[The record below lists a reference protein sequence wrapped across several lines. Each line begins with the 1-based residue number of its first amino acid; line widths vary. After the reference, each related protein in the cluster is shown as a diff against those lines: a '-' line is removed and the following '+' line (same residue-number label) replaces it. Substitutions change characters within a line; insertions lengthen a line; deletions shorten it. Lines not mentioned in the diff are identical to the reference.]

1 MSSYSTYYNKVSL
14 CSKSGQTGPI
24 GPTGPR
30 GLLGP
35 QGPPGESTLGNITVG
50 SYNDND
56 NENNFDLVAYQN
68 VSNIL
73 FDENSFIIDVRDN
86 IILDSSTIL
95 ISLGSSFNSFETW
108 KFDGSNPPLVAQGET
123 SVTFENGK
131 NITIESSNSDSPK
144 LSITAIPELTSTIV
158 DNNKCLKL
166 EELYNFIPT
175 EYPGQDLGSSNYPW
189 SSLYVSRVFAL
200 NTIYLGTMSIESTT
214 NGELSINNKSI
225 TTIIKENELIIDLS
239 SQVYINESDIS
250 KNIINISK
258 NTHDINEIVNF
269 VGGGGGSLISVADL
283 SSQVYINESDIS
295 KNIIDIIKNTYD
307 ITQLKNLVGG
317 SGSGGEGGDLSSQ
330 VYINESDI
338 SKNIIDIFKNTDDIF
353 KNTYEINE
361 IKNFVGGSGSLI
373 SVADLSSQVYI
384 NESDISKNIIDIIK
398 NTYDINQLKNLVDEN
413 KSQIVGYIQ
422 TQFKNTGFTEYDVT
436 QDLDLVEGYNLTI
449 IPSQPNNNIT
459 INIRFSYR
467 TSGQAGEKLR
477 VQIGYN
483 VVALD
488 YHEVICDET
497 MGTLNTSNL
506 EQTFNFNYINKAKS
520 SDPHYYW
527 IKFQKILDSNVENL
541 DLGNDYN
548 TKIFNSFGNL
558 IMLQELI
565 GTNISEI
572 TNNMGSSE
580 GTENKY
586 QISGSVCSEG
596 TENKSQI
603 SGYIQTQFKN
613 TGFSEYYVPQ
623 NLHPVEG
630 YNLTIIPSQPN
641 NNIIINIRFSYR
653 TSGQAGE
660 KLRVQIGYNVVALDY
675 HEVICDETMGTLNTS
690 NLEQTFNFNYINKA
704 KGNYQHYY
712 WIKFQKIL
720 HSNVENLDLG
730 NDYNTKILNSVGNLI
745 MLQEVV
751 GTNIYEITNNTVWS
765 QGTEN
770 TLSYNLGNIG
780 INTEN
785 PTEKLEIDGSV
796 KITGQNSF
804 LNIPS
809 NPPITSNSYGKQ
821 GDITWDNNYIYVCVA
836 ENSWKRTSFSKD
848 NW

>member
-250 KNIINISK
+250 KNII
-258 NTHDINEIVNF
+258 
-269 VGGGGGSLISVADL
+269 
-283 SSQVYINESDIS
+283 
-295 KNIIDIIKNTYD
+295 
-307 ITQLKNLVGG
+307 
-317 SGSGGEGGDLSSQ
+317 
-330 VYINESDI
+330 
-338 SKNIIDIFKNTDDIF
+338 
-353 KNTYEINE
+353 
-361 IKNFVGGSGSLI
+361 
-373 SVADLSSQVYI
+373 
-384 NESDISKNIIDIIK
+384 DIIK

-483 VVALD
+483 VGLN

-580 GTENKY
+580 GTENK
-586 QISGSVCSEG
+586 
-596 TENKSQI
+596 SQI

-623 NLHPVEG
+623 NLDPVEG

>member
-158 DNNKCLKL
+158 DNIKFLKL

-250 KNIINISK
+250 KNIIDISK

-269 VGGGGGSLISVADL
+269 VGGGG
-283 SSQVYINESDIS
+283 
-295 KNIIDIIKNTYD
+295 
-307 ITQLKNLVGG
+307 
-317 SGSGGEGGDLSSQ
+317 
-330 VYINESDI
+330 
-338 SKNIIDIFKNTDDIF
+338 
-353 KNTYEINE
+353 
-361 IKNFVGGSGSLI
+361 GSLI

-436 QDLDLVEGYNLTI
+436 QNLDLVEGYSLTI

-459 INIRFSYR
+459 
-467 TSGQAGEKLR
+467 
-477 VQIGYN
+477 
-483 VVALD
+483 
-488 YHEVICDET
+488 
-497 MGTLNTSNL
+497 
-506 EQTFNFNYINKAKS
+506 
-520 SDPHYYW
+520 
-527 IKFQKILDSNVENL
+527 
-541 DLGNDYN
+541 
-548 TKIFNSFGNL
+548 
-558 IMLQELI
+558 
-565 GTNISEI
+565 
-572 TNNMGSSE
+572 
-580 GTENKY
+580 
-586 QISGSVCSEG
+586 
-596 TENKSQI
+596 
-603 SGYIQTQFKN
+603 
-613 TGFSEYYVPQ
+613 
-623 NLHPVEG
+623 
-630 YNLTIIPSQPN
+630 
-641 NNIIINIRFSYR
+641 INIRFSYR

-720 HSNVENLDLG
+720 NSNVENLDLG

-751 GTNIYEITNNTVWS
+751 GTNIYEITNTTVWS
-765 QGTEN
+765 QGSEN
-770 TLSYNLGNIG
+770 KLSYNLGNIG

-785 PTEKLEIDGSV
+785 PTERLEIDGSV
-796 KITGQNSF
+796 KIIGENSF

-809 NPPITSNSYGKQ
+809 NPPNNNDSYGKQ
-821 GDITWDNNYIYVCVA
+821 GDITWDDSYIYVCVA
-836 ENSWKRTSFSKD
+836 ENSWKRTLILKD
-848 NW
+848 KW